1 MYQIPFSEKELNIVG
16 SYTLPGV
23 YGMPAVTRPRYDYPI
38 TPKENM
44 VLMMKGEVPVWI
56 PNQWRDNNIICPY
69 AVPDFYARAFGGTDW
84 FGIDWQYEPLSQA
97 GMVRPGT
104 RRLSDLACW
113 KEEIVFP
120 DIYAI
125 DWAKDVEDNYA
136 MLPNDRFTYFV
147 IQNGIFER
155 VADLTSF
162 EDTFYYLLEE
172 QEELCA
178 FLDALTD
185 WHIEFIKVAKKYYH
199 ADMILWHDDMGSQK
213 APFFSPELFR
223 KIYLPRYR
231 KITEACHEEG
241 MFISL
246 HSCGNVGLHME
257 NFADA
262 GFDAWEGQDSANDRT
277 ALMEQ
282 YGSRIG
288 QVGNFIIE
296 GDLTDEQAV
305 EEIHK
310 LVEGR
315 ARNGHFACRFSDSR
329 PNKGNVDLEA
339 ELYRYSR
346 IFYSKR

>member
-1 MYQIPFSEKELNIVG
+1 MPKIPFSEDELKIVG
-16 SYTLPGV
+16 SYTIPGV
-23 YGMPAVTRPRYDYPI
+23 YGMPTTPRPRYDYPI

-44 VLMMKGEVPVWI
+44 MMMMRGEKPVWI

-69 AVPDFYARAFGGTDW
+69 ACPDAYARSFGGIDW
-84 FGIDWQYEPLSQA
+84 FGIDWQYEPLSA
-97 GMVRPGT
+97 AAMVRPGT
-104 RRLSDLACW
+104 RRLSDITKW

-120 DIYAI
+120 DINAI
-125 DWAKDVEDNYA
+125 DWEKDVKENYS

-155 VADLTSF
+155 IADLTSF
-162 EDTFYYLLEE
+162 EDTFAYLLEE
-172 QEELCA
+172 QETLEE
-178 FLDALTD
+178 FLDALVD
-185 WHIEFIKVAKKYYH
+185 WHIDFMKVAKKYYH

-223 KIYLPRYR
+223 EIYLPRYQ
-231 KITEACHEEG
+231 KITKACHDMG

-246 HSCGNVGLHME
+246 HSCGNVGLHMG

-277 ALMEQ
+277 ALMEK
-282 YGSRIG
+282 YGDRIY

-296 GDLTDEQAV
+296 GDKTDEEAI
-305 EEIHK
+305 EEIHHM
-310 LVEGR
+310 VETRAKNGR
-315 ARNGHFACRFSDSR
+315 FACRFSDAR
-329 PNKGNVDLEA
+329 PHKGDADLEA

-346 IFYSKR
+346 IFYSK